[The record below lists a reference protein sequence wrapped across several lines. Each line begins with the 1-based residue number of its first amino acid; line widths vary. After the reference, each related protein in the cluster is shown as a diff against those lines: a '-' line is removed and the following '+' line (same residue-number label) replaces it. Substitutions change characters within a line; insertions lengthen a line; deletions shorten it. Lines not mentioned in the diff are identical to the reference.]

1 MNHLKSKILFGG
13 LFIFSLSTTAQTVLL
28 SVDKDGEKIIQRGPN
43 LKNHVQV
50 YFHFGFVAG
59 SDKPGARI
67 IYGSSTDLAFGIRKR
82 HKISP
87 LYSIGFEAE
96 FERLSYKLKQTNE
109 KFFPDTIL
117 NYSQSLRNF
126 SLGLGVFNRFNFDPH
141 RGNFLGTYLDL
152 GIMGGW
158 DFGYYEYTRN
168 KLPNGTKEAK
178 SISNLS
184 YVNNLDAKVCA
195 RMGFSHGSIYTSYRL
210 TKLFKTSYNY
220 PDLPRLVVGVELS
233 VL

>member
-1 MNHLKSKILFGG
+1 M
-13 LFIFSLSTTAQTVLL
+13 STTAQTVLL
-28 SVDKDGEKIIQRGPN
+28 SVDNSSEKIIQRGPN
-43 LKNHVQV
+43 LKKHIQL
-50 YFHFGFVAG
+50 YFHFGLLAG
-59 SDKPGARI
+59 SDNPGARI

-96 FERLSYKLKQTNE
+96 IERLSYKLKQSNE
-109 KFFPDTIL
+109 KVFPDTIL
-117 NYSQSLRNF
+117 NNSQSLRNYSF
-126 SLGLGVFNRFNFDPH
+126 GLGVFNRLNFDPH
-141 RGNFLGTYLDL
+141 RGNFLGTFLDM
-152 GIMGGW
+152 GIMCKW

-168 KLPNGTKEAK
+168 NLPNGTKEAK

-184 YVNNLDAKVCA
+184 YVNNLNSIAYA
-195 RMGFSHGSIYTSYRL
+195 RLGFSHGSIYITYRL
-210 TKLFKTSYNY
+210 TGLFKTSYNY

>member
-1 MNHLKSKILFGG
+1 MKHLKSKILFGG
-13 LFIFSLSTTAQTVLL
+13 LFIFSLSTSAQTVLL

-43 LKNHVQV
+43 LKKHLQF

-59 SDKPGARI
+59 SDNPGAGI
-67 IYGSSTDLAFGIRKR
+67 IYGNSIDLAFGIRKR
-82 HKISP
+82 HKINP
-87 LYSIGFEAE
+87 IYSIGFEAE
-96 FERLSYKLKQTNE
+96 FARLSYKLNQTTE

-117 NYSQSLRNF
+117 YNSQSLRNF

-141 RGNFLGTYLDL
+141 RGNFLGTFLDI
-152 GIMGGW
+152 GIMGRW

-184 YVNNLDAKVCA
+184 YVNNHDAKAYA
-195 RMGFSHGSIYTSYRL
+195 RLGFSHGSIYTSYRL
-210 TKLFKTSYNY
+210 TSLFKTSYNY
-220 PDLPRLVVGVELS
+220 PDLPRLVVGLELS